1 MKRPCNI
8 TLASLLTVEEENEP
22 KYTKKRR
29 MTIGNKWE
37 VKDLPEM
44 PYLYLKEKT
53 SVVVLNDG
61 AQNIANRIVKAAK
74 DINCIGEY
82 DDGKA
87 KATLTVEDT
96 EMTVQLFKVNSDKN
110 DKLFS
115 CIIVE
120 LCRSNGS
127 PIVFHRSAR
136 QILSACTLNKGG
148 HKNIKNNSPVPQS
161 TIKMKLGHGSK
172 FRINESDLFH
182 RTVETVDTLLKK
194 DRIDANLLGM
204 ESLQLITNTNCSSDA
219 TVAFASNV
227 VMNGCH
233 FMDIKPKVIEL
244 ILNQFKNDVEDDVT
258 EPTYYRKMRV
268 SGLSVLWNALNFRSK
283 NNSINEEYFQGDEW
297 TGEEGLI
304 LALLKEVGNA
314 MDSPQEAFL
323 AGKCL
328 LIILKTSAYIRSTAS
343 QMEASSIV
351 SQGSSSW
358 DSYLLL
364 KTVALELLT
373 LLEDTK

>member
-268 SGLSVLWNALNFRSK
+268 SGLSVLWNALNFTSK

>member
-1 MKRPCNI
+1 
-8 TLASLLTVEEENEP
+8 
-22 KYTKKRR
+22 
-29 MTIGNKWE
+29 
-37 VKDLPEM
+37 
-44 PYLYLKEKT
+44 
-53 SVVVLNDG
+53 
-61 AQNIANRIVKAAK
+61 
-74 DINCIGEY
+74 
-82 DDGKA
+82 
-87 KATLTVEDT
+87 
-96 EMTVQLFKVNSDKN
+96 MTVQLFKVNSDKN

-268 SGLSVLWNALNFRSK
+268 SGLSVLWNALNFTSK